1 MHMNLTPTEELYSS
15 LQTAFEHFNRELF
28 DNELPNVIFTMQRK
42 QKCMGYFSP
51 DRWASSEKNEFCHEL
66 AINPAFIGNSSLLT
80 TFQTLVHEQVHIFQA
95 IEPESR
101 KPGRNGY
108 HNKQWASKMEDIGL
122 MPSST
127 GKPGGKKTGQNM
139 SDYPIKGGPFL
150 DACKSLI
157 NSHAFNIPWFD
168 RWAEPVDG
176 YEPSPEILE
185 YLLEEAN
192 NEGDESNGDI
202 ASLLST
208 PLAKLMSNASNDILF
223 SLAARSTPT
232 KTKYRCP
239 SCLSNIWGKPGLS
252 VRCEPC
258 NMLYC
263 IFE

>member
-1 MHMNLTPTEELYSS
+1 MNSTPTEELYSS

-51 DRWASSEKNEFCHEL
+51 DRWASSENNEFCHEL

-80 TFQTLVHEQVHIFQA
+80 TYQTLVHECCHIWQVL
-95 IEPESR
+95 EPESR

-108 HNKQWASKMEDIGL
+108 HNKQWAKKMESIGL

-139 SDYPIKGGPFL
+139 NDYPIKGGLFL
-150 DACKSLI
+150 EACKSLI
-157 NSHAFNIPWFD
+157 NSRSFNIPWFD
-168 RWAEPVDG
+168 RWAEPLDG

-185 YLLEEAN
+185 YLNEETGE
-192 NEGDESNGDI
+192 EGHEGNSEMV
-202 ASLLST
+202 SLLST
-208 PLAKLMSNASNDILF
+208 PLAKLMSSASNEIFLP
-223 SLAARSTPT
+223 SAARSIPT

-239 SCLSNIWGKPGLS
+239 SCSSNIWGKPGLS

-258 NMLYC
+258 NELFC
-263 IFE
+263 VTE